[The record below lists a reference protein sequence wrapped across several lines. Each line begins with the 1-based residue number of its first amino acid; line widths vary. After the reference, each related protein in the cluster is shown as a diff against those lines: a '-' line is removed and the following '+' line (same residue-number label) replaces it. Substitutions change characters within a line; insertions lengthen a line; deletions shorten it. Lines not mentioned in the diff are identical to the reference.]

1 MKLSEA
7 HFRRQR
13 RSFWQ
18 KIIATGGVAIIAV
31 VALFVF
37 IFWVK
42 AVVVEVLPEAAATD
56 AERVLSGWGWVQ
68 QDKVYLLSPEANL
81 EVSASG
87 FIGETIRLERRTL
100 ARRIVVEL
108 KEAPA
113 LIKATATPADP
124 DIQWRIDSE
133 YIASGPQLQ
142 APVEPGMHTVEVV
155 HPYYQPQEA
164 SVDLM
169 RGDERILE
177 FVLVPV
183 QGLLS
188 INSKPKSVP
197 ILLDDISVGQTP
209 LSLDRPGGS
218 YRLRIETSDFE
229 SIDDTVEIT
238 YAQPVAERNYRL
250 IYKKALLTLTLR
262 PPGGQLLINGKISP
276 TDTMPLELEA
286 MREIVITYTKPG
298 YLAKTIKRT
307 FEPAQQENISI
318 SLQAE
323 FGEVIINASP
333 QADIKI
339 DDEAIGKTP
348 QTLTLIAL
356 PHTVR
361 LSRPGYRAIQKV
373 IRPNS
378 RNPIRIDETLLT
390 EQQAIL
396 AESPAIAKNS
406 IELELVL
413 FKPDE
418 NIIYELGAHR
428 SEQGQRANEI
438 LRSVS
443 LDRPFYISRNEI
455 SAKHYHTFNRQISPS
470 ELAINNISW
479 GEAALFCNDLSAQE
493 NLPPFYIADNNIVTG
508 YNPSSIGYR
517 LPSEAEWEWLARYAN
532 RSASTLFIWGN
543 QTTLPKN
550 VGNLADE
557 SAKNNV
563 AFYIPNY
570 NDGYPKLAPVGSFKQ
585 DRAGLH
591 DLVGNLSE
599 WVHDVYSVE
608 IPSKP
613 LRNPLGMANNTSQ
626 SGHVVK
632 GSSWRSGTLSELRSA
647 YRQRAVGK
655 SDSIGFRIARYI
667 Y

>member
-18 KIIATGGVAIIAV
+18 KIIATGGVAAIATI
-31 VALFVF
+31 ALFVF

-42 AVVVEVLPEAAATD
+42 AVVVEVIPEAAETNAR
-56 AERVLSGWGWVQ
+56 RVLYGWGWVQ
-68 QDKVYLLSPEANL
+68 QDKVYLLSSQANL

-87 FIGETIRLERRTL
+87 FISETIPLERSTL
-100 ARRIVVEL
+100 ERRIVVEL

-113 LIKATATPADP
+113 LIRATATPAKP
-124 DIQWRIDSE
+124 DIQWRVDSK
-133 YIASGPQLQ
+133 YVASGPELQ
-142 APVEPGMHTVEVV
+142 ASVEPGTHIVKVV
-155 HPYYQPQEA
+155 HPYYQPQE
-164 SVDLM
+164 VLVNLM
-169 RGDERILE
+169 RGDEQTLE
-177 FVLVPV
+177 FALEPV
-183 QGLLS
+183 QGALNIS
-188 INSKPKSVP
+188 SEPKGVP
-197 ILLDDISVGQTP
+197 ILLNGISAGQTP
-209 LSLDRPGGS
+209 ISLSQLGGS
-218 YRLRIETSDFE
+218 HRLRIETPNFE
-229 SIDDTVEIT
+229 SIDDTIEIT
-238 YAQPVAERNYRL
+238 HTQQIIDRNYRL
-250 IYKKALLTLTLR
+250 IYKKALLTLTLE
-262 PPGGQLLINGKISP
+262 PPGGRLLVNGKISP
-276 TDTMPLELEA
+276 TNTMPLELEP
-286 MREIVITYTKPG
+286 MRETVIDYTRLG
-298 YLAKTIKRT
+298 YLSKTIKRT
-307 FEPAQQENISI
+307 FKPAQREVISI

-323 FGEVIINASP
+323 FGEVTIDASP

-339 DDEAIGKTP
+339 DNEAIGKTP
-348 QTLTLIAL
+348 QTLALSAL
-356 PHTVR
+356 PHTVQ
-361 LSRPGYRAIQKV
+361 LSKAGYRSIQKV
-373 IRPNS
+373 IRPSS
-378 RNPIRIDETLLT
+378 RNPIRINETLFT
-390 EQQAIL
+390 EQQATL
-396 AESPAIAKNS
+396 AESPSVAKNS
-406 IELELVL
+406 IGLELIL
-413 FKPDE
+413 FKPNK

-428 SEQGQRANEI
+428 SERGQRANEI

-455 SAKHYHTFNRQISPS
+455 SAKHYHIFNRQIPASD
-470 ELAINNISW
+470 LAINNISW
-479 GEAALFCNDLSAQE
+479 NEAALFCNDLSTQE
-493 NLPPFYIADNNIVTG
+493 NLAPFYIVNNNIVRG
-508 YNPSSIGYR
+508 YNPGSSGYR
-517 LPSEAEWEWLARYAN
+517 LPSEAEWEWLARYSN

-608 IPSKP
+608 IPSES
-613 LRNPLGMANNTSQ
+613 LRDPLGMTNNTSQ

-647 YRQRAVGK
+647 YRQRAIGK

>member
-18 KIIATGGVAIIAV
+18 KIIATGGVAVIVIAT
-31 VALFVF
+31 LFVF

-42 AVVVEVLPEAAATD
+42 AVVVEVIPEAAATN
-56 AERVLSGWGWVQ
+56 AKRVLYGWGWVQ
-68 QDKVYLLSPEANL
+68 QDKVYLLSSEANL
-81 EVSASG
+81 KVSASG
-87 FIGETIRLERRTL
+87 FISETVSLEHSTL
-100 ARRIVVEL
+100 ERRIVVEL

-124 DIQWRIDSE
+124 NIQWQIDSK
-133 YIASGPQLQ
+133 YVASGPTLQ
-142 APVEPGMHTVEVV
+142 APVEPGTHTVQVV
-155 HPYYQPQEA
+155 HPYYQPQEV
-164 SVDLM
+164 SVNLM
-169 RGDERILE
+169 RGDEQTLE
-177 FVLVPV
+177 FVLEPV
-183 QGLLS
+183 QGSLNIS
-188 INSKPKSVP
+188 SKPEGVP
-197 ILLDDISVGQTP
+197 ILLNDISAGQTP
-209 LSLDRPGGS
+209 ITLSRPGGS
-218 YRLRIETSDFE
+218 YRLRIETSNFE
-229 SIDDTVEIT
+229 SIEDTIEIT
-238 YAQPVAERNYRL
+238 YAQPVTNRNYRL
-250 IYKKALLTLTLR
+250 IYKKALLTLTLK
-262 PPGGQLLINGKISP
+262 PPSGRLLINGKISP
-276 TDTMPLELEA
+276 TNTMPLELEP
-286 MREIVITYTKPG
+286 MRETIISYIKPG
-298 YLAKTIKRT
+298 YLSKTIKRT
-307 FEPAQQENISI
+307 FKPAQQENISI

-323 FGEVIINASP
+323 FGEVIINANP

-348 QTLTLIAL
+348 QTLTLSAV
-356 PHTVR
+356 PHTVH
-361 LSRPGYRAIQKV
+361 LSRPGYRSIQKV
-373 IRPNS
+373 VRPNS
-378 RNPIRIDETLLT
+378 RSPIQINETLLS
-390 EQQAIL
+390 EQQATL
-396 AESPAIAKNS
+396 AESPTVAKNS
-406 IELELVL
+406 IGLELIL
-413 FKPDE
+413 FKPNK
-418 NIIYELGAHR
+418 NIVYELGAHR
-428 SEQGQRANEI
+428 SERGQRANEI

-455 SAKHYHTFNRQISPS
+455 SAKHYHAFNQQIPVS
-470 ELAINNISW
+470 ELAVNNISW
-479 GEAALFCNDLSAQE
+479 GEAALFCNALSARE
-493 NLPPFYIADNNIVTG
+493 NLAPFYIINNNTVRG
-508 YNPSSIGYR
+508 YNPDSTGYR

-570 NDGYPKLAPVGSFKQ
+570 NDGYPQLAPVGSFKR

-608 IPSKP
+608 IPSEP
-613 LRNPLGMANNTSQ
+613 LRDPLGMANNTSQ

-632 GSSWRSGTLSELRSA
+632 GSSWRSGTLAELRSA
-647 YRQRAVGK
+647 YRQRAIGK
-655 SDSIGFRIARYI
+655 SDSIGFRVARYI

>member
-1 MKLSEA
+1 MNLSEA

-18 KIIATGGVAIIAV
+18 KIIATGNVAIIAIA
-31 VALFVF
+31 ALFVF

-42 AVVVEVLPEAAATD
+42 AAVVEVMPEAAATN
-56 AERVLSGWGWVQ
+56 AERVLDGLGWIQ
-68 QDKVYLLSPEANL
+68 QDKVYLLSPEADL
-81 EVSASG
+81 RVSASG
-87 FIGETIRLERRTL
+87 FIAETIRLERSTL
-100 ARRIVVEL
+100 ARRIIIEL

-133 YIASGPQLQ
+133 YIASGPELQ
-142 APVEPGMHTVEVV
+142 APVEPGTYTVEVV
-155 HPYYQPQEA
+155 HPYYQPQQI
-164 SVDLM
+164 SIDLM
-169 RGDERILE
+169 RGDERTLE
-177 FVLVPV
+177 FVLEPV
-183 QGLLS
+183 QGSLNLS
-188 INSKPKSVP
+188 SEPEGVP
-197 ILLDDISVGQTP
+197 ISLNDISVGQTP
-209 LSLDRPGGS
+209 LSLSRPGGS
-218 YRLRIETSDFE
+218 YRLNIETSDFE
-229 SIDDTVEIT
+229 SVDDTIEIT
-238 YAQPVAERNYRL
+238 YAQPVADRNYRL
-250 IYKKALLTLTLR
+250 IYKKALLALTLT

-286 MREIVITYTKPG
+286 MRETVIGYTKPG

-307 FEPAQQENISI
+307 FKPTRQENISI

-323 FGEVIINASP
+323 FGEVIIDASP
-333 QADIKI
+333 QADIVI
-339 DDEAIGKTP
+339 DNEAIGKTP
-348 QTLTLIAL
+348 QTLTLSAL

-361 LSRPGYRAIQKV
+361 LSRPGYRTIQKV
-373 IRPNS
+373 ISPSS
-378 RNPIRIDETLLT
+378 RNPIRINETLFT
-390 EQQAIL
+390 ERQATL
-396 AESPAIAKNS
+396 AESPAIVKNS
-406 IELELVL
+406 IGSEMIL
-413 FKPDE
+413 FKPDKTTTF
-418 NIIYELGAHR
+418 ELGAHR
-428 SEQGQRANEI
+428 SEKGQRANEI

-443 LDRPFYISRNEI
+443 LDRSFYVSRREI
-455 SAKHYHTFNRQISPS
+455 SAKQYHTFNRQVSPS
-470 ELAINNISW
+470 ALAVNNISW
-479 GEAALFCNDLSAQE
+479 GEAALFCNNLSARE
-493 NLPPFYIADNNIVTG
+493 GLPPFYITNNNIVIG
-508 YNPSSIGYR
+508 YNPNSIGYR

-532 RSASTLFIWGN
+532 RSASTVFIWGN

-563 AFYIPNY
+563 TSYIPNY
-570 NDGYPKLAPVGSFKQ
+570 NDGYPKLAPVGSFNR

-608 IPSKP
+608 IPSEP
-613 LRNPLGMANNTSQ
+613 LRNPLGPTINTSQ

-647 YRQRAVGK
+647 YRRRAVGK

>member
-1 MKLSEA
+1 M
-7 HFRRQR
+7 
-13 RSFWQ
+13 Q
-18 KIIATGGVAIIAV
+18 KIIATGGVAIIAIA
-31 VALFVF
+31 ALFVF
-37 IFWVK
+37 IFWIK
-42 AVVVEVLPEAAATD
+42 AVVVEVMPEAAAIN
-56 AERVLSGWGWVQ
+56 AERVLIGWGWVQ
-68 QDKVYLLSPEANL
+68 QDKVYLLSPEADL

-87 FIGETIRLERRTL
+87 FIAETIRLERSTL
-100 ARRIVVEL
+100 KRRIVVEL
-108 KEAPA
+108 KEMPA
-113 LIKATATPADP
+113 LIKVIAIPAEP
-124 DIQWRIDSE
+124 NIQWQIDSR
-133 YIASGPQLQ
+133 YVASGPKLQ
-142 APVEPGMHTVEVV
+142 VPVEPGTYIVKAL
-155 HPYYQPQEA
+155 HPYYQPQEIL
-164 SVDLM
+164 VNLM
-169 RGDERILE
+169 RGDEQTLE
-177 FVLVPV
+177 FVLEPV
-183 QGLLS
+183 QGSLNIS
-188 INSKPKSVP
+188 SEPEGVP
-197 ILLDDISVGQTP
+197 ISLNDNSVGQTP
-209 LSLDRPGGS
+209 ISLSRPGGD
-218 YRLRIETSDFE
+218 YRLRIETPDFE
-229 SIDDTVEIT
+229 NIDDTIEIT
-238 YAQPVAERNYRL
+238 YAQPVADRNYRL
-250 IYKKALLTLTLR
+250 IYKKALLTLTLK
-262 PPGGQLLINGKISP
+262 PSSGQLMINGKILP
-276 TDTMPLELEA
+276 TNTMPLELEA
-286 MREIVITYTKPG
+286 MRETIISYSKPG

-307 FEPAQQENISI
+307 FKPAQREDISI

-348 QTLTLIAL
+348 QTLTLSAL

-361 LSRPGYRAIQKV
+361 LSRPGYRSIQKV
-373 IRPNS
+373 IRPSS
-378 RNPIRIDETLLT
+378 RNPIQINETLLS
-390 EQQAIL
+390 EQQATL
-396 AESPAIAKNS
+396 TESPTVAKNS
-406 IELELVL
+406 IGLELVL
-413 FKPDE
+413 FKP
-418 NIIYELGAHR
+418 NKTTLFELGAHR
-428 SEQGQRANEI
+428 SERGQRANEI

-443 LDRPFYISRNEI
+443 LDRPFYISRSEI
-455 SAKHYHTFNRQISPS
+455 SAKHYHTFNRQIQPS
-470 ELAINNISW
+470 ELAVNNISW

-493 NLPPFYIADNNIVTG
+493 NLPPFYITNNNIVKG
-508 YNPSSIGYR
+508 YNPNSNGYR

-532 RSASTLFIWGN
+532 RSASTQFIWGN

-563 AFYIPNY
+563 AVYIPNY
-570 NDGYPKLAPVGSFKQ
+570 SDGYPKRAPVGSFKQ

-613 LRNPLGMANNTSQ
+613 LRDPLGMTNNSSQ

>member
-18 KIIATGGVAIIAV
+18 KIIATGSVAIIAI

-42 AVVVEVLPEAAATD
+42 AVVVEVMPEVAAID
-56 AERVLSGWGWVQ
+56 AERVLDGLGWVQ
-68 QDKVYLLSPEANL
+68 QDKVYLLSPEADL
-81 EVSASG
+81 KVSASG
-87 FIGETIRLERRTL
+87 FIAETIRLERSTL
-100 ARRIVVEL
+100 ARRIIIEL

-133 YIASGPQLQ
+133 YIASGPELQ
-142 APVEPGMHTVEVV
+142 VPIEPGTHTVEVV
-155 HPYYQPQEA
+155 HPYYQPQQV

-169 RGDERILE
+169 RGDEQTLE
-177 FVLVPV
+177 FVLEPV
-183 QGLLS
+183 QGSLDITS
-188 INSKPKSVP
+188 EPEGVS
-197 ILLDDISVGQTP
+197 ILLNDISAGQTP
-209 LSLDRPGGS
+209 LSLNRPGGS
-218 YRLRIETSDFE
+218 YRLRIETPDFE
-229 SIDDTVEIT
+229 SIDDTIEIT
-238 YAQPVAERNYRL
+238 YAQPVADRNYRL
-250 IYKKALLTLTLR
+250 IYKKALLTLTLE
-262 PPGGQLLINGKISP
+262 PPGGQLLINGKLTP
-276 TDTMPLELEA
+276 TNTMPLDLEA
-286 MREIVITYTKPG
+286 MRETVIDYTKPG
-298 YLAKTIKRT
+298 YSAKTIKRT
-307 FEPAQQENISI
+307 FRPAQQQDISI

-323 FGEVIINASP
+323 FGEVIIDANP
-333 QADIKI
+333 QSDIII
-339 DDEAIGKTP
+339 DNEAIGKTP
-348 QTLTLIAL
+348 QTLMLRAL

-361 LSRPGYRAIQKV
+361 LSRPGYRTIQKV
-373 IRPNS
+373 IRPSS
-378 RNPIRIDETLLT
+378 RNPIRINETLRT
-390 EQQAIL
+390 DRQATL
-396 AESPAIAKNS
+396 AESPTVAKNS
-406 IELELVL
+406 IGLELIL
-413 FKPDE
+413 FRPDKASTF
-418 NIIYELGAHR
+418 ELGAHR
-428 SEQGQRANEI
+428 SEKGQRANEI

-443 LDRPFYISRNEI
+443 LDKPFYISRSEI
-455 SAKHYHTFNRQISPS
+455 SAKQYHTFNRQIPAS
-470 ELAINNISW
+470 ELAVNNISW

-493 NLPPFYIADNNIVTG
+493 GLPPFYITDNNIVRG
-508 YNPSSIGYR
+508 YNPNGIGYR

-532 RSASTLFIWGN
+532 RNASTLFIWGN

-563 AFYIPNY
+563 TSYIPNY
-570 NDGYPKLAPVGSFKQ
+570 NDGYPKLAPVGSFNR
-585 DRAGLH
+585 DRAGLY

-608 IPSKP
+608 MPSEP
-613 LRNPLGMANNTSQ
+613 LRNPLGPTNNTSQ

-647 YRQRAVGK
+647 YRRRAVGK

>member
-1 MKLSEA
+1 MNLSEA

-18 KIIATGGVAIIAV
+18 KIIATGSVAIIAV
-31 VALFVF
+31 IALFLF

-42 AVVVEVLPEAAATD
+42 AVVVEVVPEAAATG
-56 AERVLSGWGWVQ
+56 AERVLDGWGWVQ

-81 EVSASG
+81 KVSASG
-87 FIGETIRLERRTL
+87 FIAETIRLVRSTLERRL
-100 ARRIVVEL
+100 VVEL

-113 LIKATATPADP
+113 LIKATATPADLRM
-124 DIQWRIDSE
+124 QWQINSK
-133 YIASGPQLQ
+133 YIASGPALQ
-142 APVEPGMHTVEVV
+142 TPVEPGTYTLGVM
-155 HPYYQPQEA
+155 HPYYEPKEV
-164 SVDLM
+164 SIDLM
-169 RGDERILE
+169 RGDERTLEFILE
-177 FVLVPV
+177 PV
-183 QGLLS
+183 QGSLNIS
-188 INSKPKSVP
+188 SEPEGVP
-197 ILLDDISVGQTP
+197 ILLNDSSVGQTP
-209 LSLDRPGGS
+209 ISVSRPGGS
-218 YRLRIETSDFE
+218 YRLGIATPDFE
-229 SIDDTVEIT
+229 SVNDIIEIN
-238 YAQPVAERNYRL
+238 YMQPIANRNYKL
-250 IYKKALLTLTLR
+250 IYKKALLTLILK
-262 PPGGQLLINGKISP
+262 PPGGQLLINGKISLA
-276 TDTMPLELEA
+276 DTMPLELEP
-286 MREIVITYTKPG
+286 MRETIIAYSKLG

-307 FEPAQQENISI
+307 FEPAQQEDISI

-323 FGEVIINASP
+323 FGEVSIDANP

-348 QTLTLIAL
+348 QILTLSAL
-356 PHTVR
+356 PHTMR

-373 IRPNS
+373 IRPS
-378 RNPIRIDETLLT
+378 SQNPIRINETLLT
-390 EQQAIL
+390 ERQAIS

-406 IELELVL
+406 IGLELVL

-418 NIIYELGAHR
+418 NIAYELGAHR
-428 SEQGQRANEI
+428 SEKGQRANEI
-438 LRSVS
+438 LRSVK
-443 LDRPFYISRNEI
+443 LGRPFYISRSEI
-455 SAKHYHTFNRQISPS
+455 SAKHYQTFNRQIQASN
-470 ELAINNISW
+470 LAVNNISW
-479 GEAALFCNDLSAQE
+479 GEAALFCNALSAQE
-493 NLPPFYIADNNIVTG
+493 NLPPFYVTNNNIVRS
-508 YNPSSIGYR
+508 YNPDSIGYR

-543 QTTLPKN
+543 QTTIPKN

-570 NDGYPKLAPVGSFKQ
+570 NDGYPKLAPVGSFSR

-608 IPSKP
+608 ISSEP
-613 LRNPLGMANNTSQ
+613 LRNPLGIANNTSQ

-655 SDSIGFRIARYI
+655 SDSIGFRVARYI